1 MTQLHPDICVT
12 MLATEAFFE
21 RIQKEAARSFDEGQE
36 ECASRLRPVILLQ
49 PHIIGSHMVYV
60 YRIVSLGAFGMFKT
74 AKDDARFEEMWKTLL
89 AGEGPVCAHTGIQY
103 PGLPRP
109 RALIVDVCA
118 RVSSEYAQNHP
129 MCLLLDICSTR
140 SRASQGLERRHC

>member
-49 PHIIGSHMVYV
+49 PHIVGSQMIYV

-89 AGEGPVCAHTGIQY
+89 AGEGPVSGRQGQSWGCRVELHRGKCAGCQREGRATFHLGIERDAGSLTGVFCNSV
-103 PGLPRP
+103 
-109 RALIVDVCA
+109 AL
-118 RVSSEYAQNHP
+118 
-129 MCLLLDICSTR
+129 
-140 SRASQGLERRHC
+140 